1 MTQKTPSRIK
11 ADIAKAAGFPVGGSE
26 PDELVRAAWLYYV
39 AGHTQE
45 HTAKILR
52 VSRPKAARLLA
63 EAREAGIV
71 KISIEHRLSTM
82 MQVEERLRSLFNL
95 TLCRVTPPLSTLV
108 DFPGKASMEKAA
120 CPAGSTAVENEMAR
134 RAVGMVAARYLR
146 ERLQLSERPVVGLA
160 WGRTTAA
167 MVDQLTGVRKPDA
180 CFVSTMGSLTMN
192 SATNLFDVVHRAAEK
207 TGGEGHFLPVPYIAN
222 SVADRNVLMAQHVVK
237 ETLALA
243 ARADVFFM
251 SMGECD
257 QNGFLFEKSYLSK
270 SELDELHRAGAV
282 GDAMGK
288 FFDRNGQQVK
298 SDLNKRCLALDLEH
312 LRGRDVI
319 LLCGGRTKAKGTRGI
334 LRAGFVNGLIVDG
347 DTALEICAQEDHQ
360 DL

>member
-1 MTQKTPSRIK
+1 MSQKTPERIK
-11 ADIAKAAGFPVGGSE
+11 ADTAKAAGFPVGGSD
-26 PDELVRAAWLYYV
+26 PDELVRAAWLYYI

-82 MQVEERLRSLFNL
+82 VQVEERLRRCFKL
-95 TLCRVTPPLSTLV
+95 TLCRVTPPLSTLL
-108 DFPGKASMEKAA
+108 DPPRKASKQKAIRSA
-120 CPAGSTAVENEMAR
+120 SDVAVENEMAR

-146 ERLQLSERPVVGLA
+146 ERLQLSEHPVIGLA
-160 WGRTTAA
+160 WGRTTAS
-167 MVDQLTGVRKPDA
+167 MVDQLAGVRKPDA

-192 SATNLFDVVHRAAEK
+192 SAANLFDVVHRAAEK

-237 ETLALA
+237 ETLTLA
-243 ARADVFFM
+243 AKANVFFM

-257 QNGFLFEKSYLSK
+257 ENGFLFEKNYLSK
-270 SELDELHRAGAV
+270 AELDQLHHAGAV

-288 FFDRNGQQVK
+288 FFDRNGQPVR
-298 SDLNKRCLALDLEH
+298 SELNQRSLALDLKH

-319 LLCGGRTKAKGTRGI
+319 LLCGGRTKAKGARGI
-334 LRAGFVNGLIVDG
+334 LRAGFVTGLVVDG
-347 DTALEICAQEDHQ
+347 DTALEICEQEDNQ
-360 DL
+360 NL